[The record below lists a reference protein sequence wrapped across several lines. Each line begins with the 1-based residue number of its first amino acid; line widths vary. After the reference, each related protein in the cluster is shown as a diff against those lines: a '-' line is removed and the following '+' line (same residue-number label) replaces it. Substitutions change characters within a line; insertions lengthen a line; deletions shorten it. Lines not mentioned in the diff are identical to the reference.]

1 MTVLEERVA
10 PSGWSRPASCPQAA
24 CPLAA
29 HPPPHWAAFGGRRVE
44 LSSLASGLFYGGDTM
59 KQLVSSTVVVVLII
73 LISFIGYGQT
83 GDSLQTGK
91 SVYLPLISQGPPVG
105 SGQIAFGRASDFMY
119 AINSDGSGERVVIDR
134 YYAQSPDW
142 SPTGRQIVC
151 SIRGDSGVTQLTNTP
166 ELEDAPV
173 WSPDGLRV
181 AYHVLYT
188 ETAGTYIMNVDG
200 TGSELLRLHGFW
212 PDWSPDG
219 TRIALQGSVGDDT
232 SSHRLIVMN
241 VDGSGETVL
250 VPDMSAYEPAWSPD
264 GTRIAFRGCSPC
276 SLYLVNADGSGL
288 TMVVTTARPHPH
300 YPDWSPDGAQL
311 VCSDMDFWGEYII
324 IVNLDGSG
332 ETFLTNG
339 QRPSWNWQ

>member
-1 MTVLEERVA
+1 
-10 PSGWSRPASCPQAA
+10 
-24 CPLAA
+24 
-29 HPPPHWAAFGGRRVE
+29 
-44 LSSLASGLFYGGDTM
+44 M

-105 SGQIAFGRASDFMY
+105 SGQIAFGRMGGVIY
-119 AINSDGSGERVVIDR
+119 AINSDGSGERAVSLDR
-134 YYAQSPDW
+134 YNARSPDW

-151 SIRGDSGVTQLTNTP
+151 IIDGDVYLIDDSGDSGVTQLANTP
-166 ELEDAPV
+166 EIEDVPV
-173 WSPDGLRV
+173 WSPDGLRI
-181 AYHVLYT
+181 AYQTIYT

-200 TGSELLRLHGFW
+200 TGSELLRHHGFW

-232 SSHRLIVMN
+232 SFYRLIVMN

-250 VPDMSAYEPAWSPD
+250 VPDMSGSQPAWSPD
-264 GTRIAFRGCSPC
+264 GTRIVFVGCGGS

-288 TMVVTTARPHPH
+288 TMVTTALPGAH
-300 YPDWSPDGAQL
+300 YPDWSPDGTQL
-311 VCSDMDFWGEYII
+311 VYSDHDFWGEYIN

-339 QRPSWNWQ
+339 QVPSWNWQ

>member
-1 MTVLEERVA
+1 
-10 PSGWSRPASCPQAA
+10 
-24 CPLAA
+24 
-29 HPPPHWAAFGGRRVE
+29 
-44 LSSLASGLFYGGDTM
+44 M

-105 SGQIAFGRASDFMY
+105 SGQIAFNRPSCRIY
-119 AINSDGSGERVVIDR
+119 AINSDGSGERVVIDQ
-134 YYAQSPDW
+134 YCAWNPDW

-151 SIRGDSGVTQLTNTP
+151 SIGGDVYLIDDSGDSGVTQLTNTP
-166 ELEDAPV
+166 EMEDAPV
-173 WSPDGLRV
+173 WSPDGLRI
-181 AYHVLYT
+181 AYHMSYT

-219 TRIALQGSVGDDT
+219 TRIALEGSVGDDT
-232 SSHRLIVMN
+232 SFSRLIVMN

-250 VPDMSAYEPAWSPD
+250 VPDMYAYEPAWSPD
-264 GTRIAFRGCSPC
+264 GTRIAFLGCSPC

-288 TMVVTTARPHPH
+288 TMVTTARIYPH

-311 VCSDMDFWGEYII
+311 VCSDKDFWGEYIT

-339 QRPSWNWQ
+339 ERPSWNWQ